1 MRNTGMR
8 PSPGVLIAVIA
19 LVLAMSGAAVAAKNK
34 IQTNDIANGAVTGKK
49 IARDAV
55 KSGKI
60 ADGKVK
66 ANDLAPGLVPAAAYG
81 RANKGGGSATLTNG
95 AVGINGVAGGGPGV
109 ICYDL
114 AKTPVSGSA
123 TVVTDSGSAGSTVTM
138 LIGAGAGCSGA
149 FTDAQT
155 TTTAA
160 PTVSTSPYQEGSP
173 ANRDVYVQFIG
184 G

>member
-1 MRNTGMR
+1 MKSRGLR
-8 PSPGVLIAVIA
+8 PSPGVLIATIA
-19 LVLAMSGAAVAAKNK
+19 LVFAMSGAAVAAKDQ
-34 IQTNDIANGAVTGKK
+34 IQTNDIAKRAVTGKK

-66 ANDLAPGLVPAAAYG
+66 ADDLAPGLITASAYG
-81 RANKGGGSATLTNG
+81 RINKAGGPTVVNG
-95 AVGINGVAGGGPGV
+95 AVGINGVANGGPGV

-114 AKTPVSGSA
+114 AKTPVSGNA
-123 TVVTDSGSAGSTVTM
+123 ALVTDSASAGSTVSM
-138 LIGAGAGCSGA
+138 LIGAAAGCSA
-149 FTDAQT
+149 PFNDAQT
-155 TTTAA
+155 TTTSA
-160 PTVSTSPYQEGSP
+160 PTVDTSPYQEGSP

>member
-1 MRNTGMR
+1 MRSMR
-8 PSPGVLIAVIA
+8 LRPTPGALIATIA
-19 LVLAMSGAAVAAKNK
+19 LVFAMSGAAVAAKDK
-34 IQTNDIANGAVTGKK
+34 IQTKDIATGAVTGKK

-66 ANDLAPGLVPAAAYG
+66 AQDLAPGTVPASAYG
-81 RANKGGGSATLTNG
+81 RVDKNGATPTVANG
-95 AVGINGVAGGGPGV
+95 AVGIAGVAGGGAGV

-114 AKTPVSGSA
+114 ARTPVSGSA

-138 LIGAGAGCSGA
+138 LIGAGAGCA
-149 FTDAQT
+149 APFTDAQT
-155 TTTAA
+155 TTTSA
-160 PTVSTSPYQEGSP
+160 PTVNTNPYQEGSP